1 MMTPMTNEYF
11 YHAGKE
17 EVSVY
22 RKPEGSS
29 QQIILVA
36 KDVTTPDNA
45 KLLIDQLVTRDV
57 EVAEREAEV
66 NRIYE
71 ESLNKVHQFEREAP
85 NSQFCNCGGVA
96 DQDIHFVPDGP
107 HIYRP
112 DTSVNTTNDG
122 LCQCGR
128 TKNDPRHKTESEL

>member
-1 MMTPMTNEYF
+1 MTQMTNEYF

-22 RKPEGSS
+22 RRPVGSN
-29 QQIILVA
+29 QQILLVA

-45 KLLIDQLVTRDV
+45 KLLIEQLETRDA

-66 NRIYE
+66 TRIYE
-71 ESLNKVHQFEREAP
+71 ESLNRVHQFQREEP
-85 NSQFCNCGGVA
+85 NSKFCNCGGVA

-107 HIYRP
+107 HIYRH
-112 DTSVNTTNDG
+112 DTYPNSTSNG

-128 TKNDPRHKTESEL
+128 TYNDPRHKTEGEL